1 MMEAPLAPRCLIPVA
16 IACLKAA
23 ARVKRQELVARAVF
37 IPPPAFRLTRLL
49 HNLMAML

>member
-1 MMEAPLAPRCLIPVA
+1 MMEAALPPRRSTPVE

-23 ARVKRQELVARAVF
+23 PRGKRQELIARAVL
-37 IPPPAFRLTRLL
+37 IPPPAFRLTRFL

>member
-1 MMEAPLAPRCLIPVA
+1 MMEAALPPRCLTPVA
-16 IACLKAA
+16 IAGLKAA
-23 ARVKRQELVARAVF
+23 PRVKRPELIARAVF

>member
-1 MMEAPLAPRCLIPVA
+1 MMEAALPPHCSTPVA

-23 ARVKRQELVARAVF
+23 PRVKRQELIAPAAF
-37 IPPPAFRLTRLL
+37 IPPPAFGLTRFL